1 VVFSS
6 ITFLFVFLPL
16 FLAGYFLI
24 APRFRNVFLLLASL
38 IFYWWGEPKF
48 VLVMLGSIALNYG
61 CGLLCGQK
69 RKAVRKLGLGIA
81 VLANIGLL
89 FVFKYLDF
97 AITTIDRLF
106 SSGIPL
112 LGIALPIGISFFTFQ
127 GLSYV
132 IDVYC
137 EKAPFQKNP
146 LKLGMYISMFPQLI
160 AGPIVRYVDVEAQIS
175 DRRVNVETFYEG
187 VVRFVTGLAKKVVIS
202 NTLAAPVDEIFALA
216 PQNMSFD
223 VAWLGAVMYALQI
236 YFDFSGYSDMA
247 IGLGKML
254 GFSFMENF
262 NYPYMSK
269 SVSEFWRRWHISLS
283 TWFRDYVYIPLGG
296 NRKGNVYLHLLIVF
310 FLTGLWHG
318 ASWNFIAWGMWHG
331 MFLIFERVLR
341 SRAGVQD
348 TRDCNTPKRVL
359 QSLLKRG
366 YTLLVVLLGWVFFR
380 ADSLTYA
387 VNYIR
392 AMFGLIPDCVPYF
405 GITYYL
411 DCYNMFILIVAVVLS
426 ANYIQ
431 KGAAALKFRFHL
443 GGEVGERVL
452 LVGLI
457 AACVVTVMA
466 QTYNPF
472 IYFRF

>member
-6 ITFLFVFLPL
+6 ITFLFVFLPF
-16 FLAGYFLI
+16 FLAGYFLL

-38 IFYWWGEPKF
+38 VFYWWGEPKF
-48 VLVMLGSIALNYG
+48 VLVMLGSIALNYC
-61 CGLLCGQK
+61 CGLLCG
-69 RKAVRKLGLGIA
+69 RKNNFVRKLGLWIA
-81 VLANIGLL
+81 VLANVGLL

-97 AITTIDRLF
+97 AIATIDKLF
-106 SSGIPL
+106 SSEIPL

-132 IDVYC
+132 IDVYR
-137 EKAPFQKNP
+137 EKARPQKNP

-160 AGPIVRYVDVEAQIS
+160 AGPIVRYVDVEVQLS
-175 DRRVNVETFYEG
+175 DRQVDVGTFYEG
-187 VVRFVTGLAKKVVIS
+187 IVRFVTGLAKKVVFS

-216 PQNMSFD
+216 PQNISFD
-223 VAWLGAVMYALQI
+223 VAWLGAIMYMLQI

-254 GFSFMENF
+254 GFSFIENF
-262 NYPYMSK
+262 QYPYMSK

-318 ASWNFIAWGMWHG
+318 ASWNFIVWGMWHG
-331 MFLIFERVLR
+331 MFLILERLLR
-341 SRAGVQD
+341 SRCGIQD
-348 TRDCNTPKRVL
+348 TAGNTPKGVL
-359 QSLLKRG
+359 QSLLRRV
-366 YTLLVVLLGWVFFR
+366 YTLFVVLLGWVFFR
-380 ADSLTYA
+380 AGSLTYA

-392 AMFGLIPDCVPYF
+392 SMFGLIPDCVPYF

-411 DCYNMFILIVAVVLS
+411 DRYNMFILIVAALLS
-426 ANYIQ
+426 ADYIQ
-431 KGAAALKFRFHL
+431 KGAAALKRRGRL
-443 GGEVGERVL
+443 GGEVGERAL

-457 AACVVTVMA
+457 AVCVVTVMA